1 MNNENNLNTNGDIK
15 QSTIKAKDMI
25 EHKDKFEYLEYEVGY
40 RLIYSKNLFSIQIFF
55 LATTI

>member
-25 EHKDKFEYLEYEVGY
+25 EHKDKFEYLEYEVG
-40 RLIYSKNLFSIQIFF
+40 
-55 LATTI
+55 